1 MFARRT
7 EWKLGENRFAKAL
20 QNARASG
27 AELIDLTVSN
37 PTHCD
42 FTFDSSAI
50 LSSLSQVES
59 LNYDPDPQGLL
70 SARKAVAGYYNTSK
84 LLRDSAALSPE
95 QIFLT
100 TSTSEGYSY
109 LFRLLCDPCDEVLVP
124 RPSYPL
130 FEFLADIQ
138 DVQLRS
144 YELFY
149 DHGWHVDLGGI
160 RRLITERTRAVLLVN
175 PNNPTGSFVQTDEFE
190 QLTSLCRERNFA
202 LICDEV
208 FLDYEVEGNAQ
219 VSAAF
224 SDDCVSFAL
233 SGLSK
238 ISCLPQ
244 MKLAWIVV
252 NGPADLRDQAHARLQ
267 VIADTY
273 LSVNGPIQH
282 ALRDLLKQR
291 TQIQPQLTQRV
302 RANLKVLDEQLK
314 SFRSIQRLKVEGGWY
329 AVLRVPGRNPDEDLA
344 IELIERG
351 RVIVHPSHFY
361 DFLQDGYLI
370 VSLIT
375 PEKQFQKGIAPV
387 FEIAA

>member
-7 EWKLGENRFAKAL
+7 EWKLAENRFARAL

-27 AELIDLTVSN
+27 AGLIDLTVSN

-42 FTFDSSAI
+42 FSFDLSAI
-50 LSSLSQVES
+50 LASLSQVES
-59 LNYDPDPQGLL
+59 LNYDPDPQGLIP
-70 SARKAVAGYYNTSK
+70 ARKAVAGYYNTSK

-149 DHGWHVDLGGI
+149 DHGWHVDMGGI
-160 RRLITERTRAVLLVN
+160 QRLVTERTRAVLLVN
-175 PNNPTGSFVQTDEFE
+175 PNNPTGSFAHSDEFE
-190 QLTSLCRERNFA
+190 QLTSLCRERNLA

-208 FLDYEVEGNAQ
+208 FLDYEIEGNAE

-224 SDDCVSFAL
+224 SNDCLSFAL

-252 NGPADLRDQAHARLQ
+252 NGPAKLRDQAHARLQ

-273 LSVNGPIQH
+273 LSVNAPIQH
-282 ALRDLLKQR
+282 ALPDLLKQKDE
-291 TQIQPQLTQRV
+291 IQPQLSQRV
-302 RANLKVLDEQLK
+302 RANLKFLDAQLK
-314 SFRSIQRLKVEGGWY
+314 TVRSVQRLKVEGGWY
-329 AVLRVPGRNPDEDLA
+329 AVLRVPVKKPDEDLA
-344 IELIERG
+344 IELIERTG
-351 RVIVHPSHFY
+351 IVVHPGHFY
-361 DFLQDGYLI
+361 DFPRDGDLV

-375 PEKQFQKGIAPV
+375 PEKQFQKGIVPV
-387 FEIAA
+387 LEIAA